1 MEIISKTIGDMLIET
16 AEKFPDNE
24 ALIHT
29 EIGVRYSYGLFLW
42 ETERAAR
49 GLIGMG
55 VQRGERVALWAPNIP
70 EWFISQMA
78 VARAGALLVPIDPGA
93 EKEDLAYILKQSGS
107 RTMIMARGEEDA
119 EYVELID
126 EVRDEVPQLENIV
139 VSATQTFPDMMP
151 WTELTAMGEGLPAQ
165 ELKDREH
172 VIRPEDPVAIMYT
185 SGTTGRPK
193 GVVLDHMGLIN
204 KSHASIKRQGLN
216 EEDRL
221 CLFFPAFHMFGNTCI
236 ALSGFLTGAAVV
248 MPCVT
253 FDPSKILKAI
263 FREKCTAVYGS
274 PSMFIAL
281 LDHPE
286 FNKKRWK
293 TVKKGTMGGAPCPME
308 LMKRIVS
315 DIGVSDITVG
325 YGITEA
331 SSWITM
337 THPEDSLYTRVGTI
351 GRPLDC
357 NEVKIVDPAMGE
369 PLPPDT
375 QGEVCVKGF
384 IMQSYHDM
392 PAATAAAIDPEGWF
406 HSGDLGKMDKE
417 GYVRITGRLKDVIVR
432 DGIEIHPTELEEQI
446 YRLPEVSEVQVFGF
460 PYPDR
465 GQEVV
470 AWIKLRD
477 GIEITPESFSETI
490 TQHVVPEKAP
500 HFIKFVS
507 SFPTTPSGKV
517 QKFRLSEMAR
527 EEYL

>member
-1 MEIISKTIGDMLIET
+1 MEVISKTIGDMLIET
-16 AEKFPDNE
+16 AEKLPDND

-29 EIGVRYSYGLFLW
+29 DIGMRYTYGLFLW

-55 VQRGERVALWAPNIP
+55 VQKGDRVALWAPNIP
-70 EWFISQMA
+70 EWFIAQMA
-78 VARAGALLVPIDPGA
+78 VARAGGLLVPIDPGV
-93 EKEDLAYILKQSGS
+93 EREDLAYILKQSGS
-107 RTMIMARGEEDA
+107 GTIIMARGVEDA
-119 EYVELID
+119 EHVELIN

-139 VSATQTFPDMMP
+139 VSATQTFPGTMP
-151 WTELTAMGEGLPAQ
+151 WTELTAMGEGLPSR
-165 ELKDREH
+165 ELTDRECA
-172 VIRPEDPVAIMYT
+172 IRPEDPVAIMYT

-204 KSHASIKRQGLN
+204 KSHASINRQGLN
-216 EEDRL
+216 QDDRL
-221 CLFFPAFHMFGNTCI
+221 CLFLPAFHMFGNTCI
-236 ALSGFLTGAAVV
+236 ALSGFLIGAAVV
-248 MPCVT
+248 MPCVS

-263 FREKCTAVYGS
+263 YREKCTAVYGS

-293 TVKKGTMGGAPCPME
+293 AVKKGTMGGAPCPME
-308 LMKRIVS
+308 LMKRIVR
-315 DIGVSDITVG
+315 DITVG

-337 THPEDSLYTRVGTI
+337 TYPQDSLATRVGTI
-351 GRPLDC
+351 GKPLDC
-357 NEVKIVDPAMGE
+357 NEVKIVDPATGE
-369 PLPPDT
+369 TLQANT
-375 QGEVCVKGF
+375 QGEVCIKGF
-384 IMQSYHDM
+384 IMKSYHAM
-392 PAATAAAIDPEGWF
+392 PAATAAAIDKEGWF
-406 HSGDLGKMDKE
+406 HSGDLGKMDEK

-446 YRLPEVSEVQVFGF
+446 YGLPEVSEVQVFGF
-460 PYPDR
+460 PSPDG

-470 AWIKLRD
+470 AWIKLRE
-477 GIEITPESFSETI
+477 GIEITPESFLETI
-490 TQHVVPEKAP
+490 NQHVIPEKAP